1 MPLGVDRAVGRRV
14 VDVAG
19 LAVVVHDVG
28 VVNGDVVS
36 AAVEVVDRVAAQG
49 MIYTAS
55 IFGVVQC
62 PGGVVNEVAL
72 DGGPGLVEPG
82 PLLGP
87 QIPDVE
93 LAASFLAFGE
103 LSLGGLAI
111 ALLGTRCVRTRVR
124 SAPAGV
130 RTSSPWQSLMANAK
144 TTTSRTATTT
154 TKMITVGSIGHLLGP
169 SATSLW
175 CCPSLSIPQMTHRDV
190 ADDARR
196 TRPVRPPTAA
206 PEPGAAATTLA
217 GTGIE
222 PSNRPLAQITSST
235 TVRLVRRARRPR
247 LLRRQFRVVPG
258 TAYGRARVGWSTQVG
273 KGLIGSG

>member
-1 MPLGVDRAVGRRV
+1 MPGRGRRRSR
-14 VDVAG
+14 AG
-19 LAVVVHDVG
+19 WWPRTRGTPVRSSGRRSRMSSSRRLSWRSVSSA
-28 VVNGDVVS
+28 S
-36 AAVEVVDRVAAQG
+36 AASRSPARDTLRSYSGPKCSRRSSDRLRR
-49 MIYTAS
+49 
-55 IFGVVQC
+55 
-62 PGGVVNEVAL
+62 E
-72 DGGPGLVEPG
+72 
-82 PLLGP
+82 
-87 QIPDVE
+87 
-93 LAASFLAFGE
+93 
-103 LSLGGLAI
+103 SL
-111 ALLGTRCVRTRVR
+111 T
-124 SAPAGV
+124 
-130 RTSSPWQSLMANAK
+130 ANAA

-175 CCPSLSIPQMTHRDV
+175 CCPSLSILQMTPRDL
-190 ADDARR
+190 ADDARHS
-196 TRPVRPPTAA
+196 RPVRPPTAA